1 MIKQNLKRMLLLT
14 ILSLGLALVLLYNP
28 SLLAR
33 AERLGLKVRL
43 IGACAET
50 IPCPDHCF
58 DSVVSIHVLC
68 SVRDQARALAEV
80 RRVLK
85 PGGVFLY
92 MEHVAAEPGTFAFH
106 AQHLVDPA
114 WSLLGDGCHLTR
126 RTGQAIFEAGF
137 SQVQLQRVAFR
148 YAALV
153 SPHVVGRAI
162 A

>member
-1 MIKQNLKRMLLLT
+1 
-14 ILSLGLALVLLYNP
+14 
-28 SLLAR
+28 
-33 AERLGLKVRL
+33 
-43 IGACAET
+43 
-50 IPCPDHCF
+50 
-58 DSVVSIHVLC
+58 VLC
-68 SVRDQARALAEV
+68 SVRDQGRALAEV

-92 MEHVAAEPGTFAFH
+92 MEHVAAEPGTFAFY